1 MKFTSTELQA
11 LLQSIEFQTLPEQL
25 AQLEPATCWQEH
37 MEAVM
42 KYGVEL
48 LVWESAHRI
57 SNFLETYPENTG
69 FKLLIQEDPE
79 TKTVDFTPIIDDVSV
94 FDWLTKEAII
104 GRMGQHAAYYQ
115 NIDEMKLFQETFTW
129 FHEMKYN
136 HPIHQLLYQSIE
148 KFQKAFDLN
157 HIKPEDARAIAMK
170 YAPTIEACVR
180 NKMLTAQTPGHENS
194 EPTIIKK
201 TTFTRM

>member
-25 AQLEPATCWQEH
+25 AQLEPSTCWQEH

-115 NIDEMKLFQETFTW
+115 K
-129 FHEMKYN
+129 H
-136 HPIHQLLYQSIE
+136 
-148 KFQKAFDLN
+148 
-157 HIKPEDARAIAMK
+157 R
-170 YAPTIEACVR
+170 
-180 NKMLTAQTPGHENS
+180 
-194 EPTIIKK
+194 
-201 TTFTRM
+201 